1 MNPTLEQLEACFQSV
16 DGLLAGLDDA
26 GWATQSLCPDWT
38 VAGVIQHLAG
48 VEHLLTGWRPQEE
61 HEMPPFQLVGEFAE
75 QTAEMSGTELLAR
88 HREVID
94 ARRADIADLT
104 DDVMSFPIT
113 SPIGKVPYARFMPV
127 RVFDWWI
134 HEQDMRRPLGQ
145 PGHESGPAA
154 ETALDEVQASLGYIV
169 GKKIGL
175 PDGRVITFDLTGPVE
190 RQMHVAVEG
199 RATPKES
206 LDSTD
211 VVVTAD
217 STTFALL
224 ACGRIDPQGAIDDG
238 SISWS
243 GDDEWGETAA
253 RNLRFTM

>member
-1 MNPTLEQLEACFQSV
+1 MNLAFEQLEQCFESV
-16 DGLLAGLDDA
+16 DGLLSGLDEGA
-26 GWATQSLCPDWT
+26 WATPSLCPDWT
-38 VAGVIQHLAG
+38 VAGVVQHLAG
-48 VEHLLTGWRPQEE
+48 VEYLLTGWRPQEE
-61 HEMPPFQLVGEFAE
+61 NEMPPFQLMGAFAE
-75 QTAEMSGTELLAR
+75 ETAGMGGAELLAR
-88 HREVID
+88 HRDVID
-94 ARRADIADLT
+94 ARRADIAELT
-104 DDVMSFPIT
+104 DETMAFPIT
-113 SPIGKVPYARFMPV
+113 SPIGQVPYGRFMPV

-134 HEQDMRRPLGQ
+134 HEQDMRRPLGL
-145 PGHESGPAA
+145 PGHESGAAA
-154 ETALDEVQASLGYIV
+154 EMALDEIQVSLGYIV

-175 PDGRVITFDLTGPVE
+175 PDGRAITFDLTGPVQ

-199 RATPKES
+199 RATPKDS
-206 LDSTD
+206 LDNTD

-238 SISWS
+238 AISWS

>member
-1 MNPTLEQLEACFQSV
+1 MIPAFDELELCYRSMAE
-16 DGLLAGLDDA
+16 LIAGLDDDQ
-26 GWATQSLCPDWT
+26 WDTQSLCPEWT
-38 VAGVIQHLAG
+38 TKGIVQHLGG

-61 HEMPPFQLVGEFAE
+61 NEMPPFQLMGAFAE
-75 QTAEMSGTELLAR
+75 ETAGMGGAELLAR
-88 HREVID
+88 HRDVID
-94 ARRADIADLT
+94 ARRADIAELT
-104 DDVMSFPIT
+104 DETMAFPIT
-113 SPIGKVPYARFMPV
+113 SPIGQVPYGRFMPV

-134 HEQDMRRPLGQ
+134 HEQDMRRPLGL
-145 PGHESGPAA
+145 PGHESGAAA
-154 ETALDEVQASLGYIV
+154 EMALDEIQVSLGYIV

-175 PDGRVITFDLTGPVE
+175 PDGRAITFDLTGSVQ

-206 LDSTD
+206 LDTTD

-238 SISWS
+238 AISWS